1 MQYNKR
7 KNVKCS

>member
-7 KNVKCS
+7 TVN